1 MPPNNQAEDG
11 EAMSVDVDDCVL
23 MIGPDLNRHRAL
35 TDPKVYRQFIIRKN
49 GLRCIVI
56 EDTVAMIQER
66 HEQGNFAEDS
76 GYESETSSVME
87 DEDEGSAED
96 AGSDEEDEE
105 EEHEDEEAGI
115 RKAAAAMVVNV
126 GSFSDPL
133 CCQGTAHYLEHMLFM
148 GTEKYPTENEYDAF
162 LSKNGGS
169 DNAFTE
175 LEYTLYHFDVAQEKL
190 WEAMDMFSQ
199 FFVSPLLRPEAMER
213 ELNAIESEFQLSKND
228 DGCRFQELMC
238 QTCGKEASE
247 HPFGKFSWGNK
258 QSLKE
263 IPEANGVDVIE
274 EIRKFYRQYYYASNM
289 TLVVVGAYPLDE
301 LEAKVVECFSDV
313 PALPREPSPLQ
324 MVVKDE
330 GTFER
335 AVESPL
341 KSFGMP
347 FNSSSLGRL
356 HRIIPVKDKHCLTI
370 TWQFPPQTDWMS
382 KPADYIAHLL
392 GHESKGSILSALRTK
407 AWVTGCHAGIGSGG
421 YEVCRI
427 MTLHPC
433 LCFAPALDTLFALT
447 FNGFSLSFLHQ
458 SILAERLVPCA
469 LFFHAD
475 AVRGRCESLV

>member
-1 MPPNNQAEDG
+1 MSPNNHQAEAAD
-11 EAMSVDVDDCVL
+11 EEIMSVEVDDCVL
-23 MIGPDLNRHRAL
+23 IGPDLNQHRAL
-35 TDPKVYRQFIIRKN
+35 KDPKVYRQFIIKNN

-56 EDTVAMIQER
+56 EDTVAMVQER

-76 GYESETSSVME
+76 GYESEASSVME
-87 DEDEGSAED
+87 DEEGSAED
-96 AGSDEEDEE
+96 ADSDDENFSDE

-148 GTEKYPTENEYDAF
+148 GTEKYPQENEYDAF

-238 QTCGKEASE
+238 QTCGKEASD
-247 HPFGKFSWGNK
+247 HPFGKFSWGNIK
-258 QSLKE
+258 SLQE

-313 PALPREPSPLQ
+313 PALPRESSPLQ
-324 MVVKDE
+324 MVVKNE

-335 AVESPL
+335 VVESPI
-341 KSFGMP
+341 KAFGFP
-347 FNSSSLGRL
+347 FDSSSMGRL
-356 HRIIPVKDKHCLTI
+356 YRIVPVRDKHSLTI
-370 TWQFPPQTDWMS
+370 TWQLPPQTDWMS
-382 KPADYIAHLL
+382 KPADYIAHQL

-427 MTLHPC
+427 C
-433 LCFAPALDTLFALT
+433 DCFSLGEIVFFFLYHSPPTTFLFLPIDTLRTPLPTHYFR
-447 FNGFSLSFLHQ
+447 S
-458 SILAERLVPCA
+458 R
-469 LFFHAD
+469 
-475 AVRGRCESLV
+475 